1 MTDLKTMNEPTISLK
16 DLLDLV
22 EKIETRINSYWNF
35 YTVVLIAIGGWIVS
49 GNTIDS
55 LRSIGISIALGAFFL
70 ANYTFIRTNENRLIA
85 VESEIKS
92 VAEISEIKSGKFGK
106 FLFNPSVPNRQTL
119 SFILHICIDIIAILL
134 VLYKGHLPPVIP

>member
-49 GNTIDS
+49 NNNTINPLRAIFGQTTNS
-55 LRSIGISIALGAFFL
+55 L
-70 ANYTFIRTNENRLIA
+70 
-85 VESEIKS
+85 KS
-92 VAEISEIKSGKFGK
+92 MKTV
-106 FLFNPSVPNRQTL
+106 
-119 SFILHICIDIIAILL
+119 
-134 VLYKGHLPPVIP
+134 